1 MITKRKVIVMD
12 VDGTITLDKAAA
24 SYADAK
30 PCWQVIEKLKQLKT
44 SGYWIILNSS
54 RNMRSYGGNIGL
66 IIKHT
71 APALI
76 TWLERYEI
84 PYDELHFGKP
94 WCGHDGF
101 YVDDRAIR
109 PREFANLTIDGIS
122 QLIERDKFQ

>member
-1 MITKRKVIVMD
+1 MD

-30 PCWQVIEKLKQLKT
+30 PCWEVIEKLKQLKT

-66 IIKHT
+66 ITKHT

-76 TWLERYEI
+76 AWLERYEI

-94 WCGHDGF
+94 WCGHGGF

-122 QLIERDKFQ
+122 QLIERDKFE